1 MASSVRIVVPM
12 YNSQYWITDLLD
24 SIVAQTFTNWECV
37 LVDDASIDDTLNI
50 VKFYLQD
57 LKNNDGEDL
66 SKKFIIKTHKENQQV
81 SITRNDGMLDE
92 INGVKKYPSTTY
104 TYFCDADDTLE
115 PTLLERAVTAADN
128 YNVPLLQFGHSCIR
142 GRSKDQ
148 WFRNLIPAEGIYDQI
163 LTKWY
168 CSVWNFLF
176 KTSYLEKYNILFDKD
191 ISQGEDELF
200 LLQYSWYM
208 FKDNE
213 KYGAIPDILYCYRY
227 LNPTSLI
234 VVCTPQDKQAYKRK
248 LLKFTENKKDYG
260 GTLRRMKSIANSLD
274 KNGALIQYKDTLP
287 LGLQH
292 T

>member
-104 TYFCDADDTLE
+104 MYFCDADDTLE

-168 CSVWNFLF
+168 CSVWN
-176 KTSYLEKYNILFDKD
+176 
-191 ISQGEDELF
+191 F